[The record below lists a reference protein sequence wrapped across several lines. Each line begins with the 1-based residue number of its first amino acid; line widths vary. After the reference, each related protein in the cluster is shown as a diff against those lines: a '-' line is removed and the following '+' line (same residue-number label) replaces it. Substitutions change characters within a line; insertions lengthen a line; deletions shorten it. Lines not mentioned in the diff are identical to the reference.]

1 MSSDIH
7 KISSNS
13 KKNEIA
19 LVWRKKES
27 TVSEQRDVKGCPVSA
42 IGNKFIKQVC
52 LDGLSLP
59 G

>member
-1 MSSDIH
+1 MV
-7 KISSNS
+7 
-13 KKNEIA
+13 

-27 TVSEQRDVKGCPVSA
+27 PVSEQRDVKGCPGSA
-42 IGNKFIKQVC
+42 IGNKFIKPVC